1 MRVALVTEHL
11 RRPVPGGIGT
21 YIRGL
26 LKGASGLPERNVW
39 LEPRQSRLPRRL
51 VTRAWDFGLLREG
64 GTYDVVHAPA
74 LAFPP
79 TRHPLVVTVHGLE
92 WRDPAHGAPG
102 RAVRWHEAALARA
115 AASGA
120 VLLASSAELAT
131 QLRSEG
137 LPRVATL
144 DGALYGCDHLP
155 PPNHGMCSQLLDRLG
170 IHEPQRF
177 LLSVGTLEPRKNL
190 PRLVEAYGRAR
201 DRLPD
206 RIPLVLVGPV
216 GWGPSLPPAEGVV
229 LAGGVDDAVLAAL
242 YERATGVAYVPLQEG
257 YGLPAV
263 EAMQAGAPVLA
274 SPIPSTGD
282 AALVVDPGDVGAIAD
297 GLVALA
303 TGGSRRDELIAAGR
317 AHAAGLTW
325 AAAAERHAHLW
336 SQVHRGTR

>member
-26 LKGASGLPERNVW
+26 LKGAAGLPERNVW

-51 VTRAWDFGLLREG
+51 VTRAWDRGFLRES

-79 TRHPLVVTVHGLE
+79 TPHPLVVTVHGLE
-92 WRDPAHGAPG
+92 WRDPAHGAPA

-115 AASGA
+115 VHYGA
-120 VLLASSAELAT
+120 VLLASTPALAAR
-131 QLRSEG
+131 LRGEG

-144 DGALYGCDHLP
+144 EGAIYGCDHLP
-155 PPNHGMCSQLLDRLG
+155 PPDETAASAVLERLG
-170 IHEPQRF
+170 VGERY

-190 PRLVEAYGRAR
+190 PRLVEAYGRVR
-201 DRLPD
+201 DRLPE
-206 RIPLVLVGPV
+206 RMPLVLVGPD
-216 GWGPSLPPAEGVV
+216 GWGPGLPPSEGVV
-229 LAGGVDDAVLAAL
+229 LAGAVDDAVLAAL
-242 YERATGVAYVPLQEG
+242 YGWATGVAYVPLHEG

-263 EAMQAGAPVLA
+263 EAMRAGAPVVA

-282 AALVVDPGDVGAIAD
+282 AALVVDPADAGAIGAALLRVATEGAD
-297 GLVALA
+297 RDALVA
-303 TGGSRRDELIAAGR
+303 AGQ
-317 AHAAGLTW
+317 AHADGLTW
-325 AAAAERHAHLW
+325 AAAADSHADLW
-336 SQVHRGTR
+336 SQDHRGTR